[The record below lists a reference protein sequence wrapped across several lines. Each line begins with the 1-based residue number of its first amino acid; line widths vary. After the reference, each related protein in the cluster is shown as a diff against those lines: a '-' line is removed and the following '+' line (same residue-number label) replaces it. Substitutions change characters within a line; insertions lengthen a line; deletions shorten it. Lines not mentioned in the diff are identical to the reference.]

1 MYFSY
6 LTNIDVSMDGILLVL
21 CKLLLSI
28 VLYSVL
34 SYGSLNSTPPQRFT
48 RVKAE
53 FFKLLHIR
61 INYFQ
66 IIYQGA
72 YRKWFLLFILTV
84 GYTYFSFSAI
94 IMSFCLILYFIILME
109 KKLLRQQKRKYDALD
124 ILELFLI
131 ICPTKGYFIYFDRR
145 TFFVNIPFLV

>member
-1 MYFSY
+1 
-6 LTNIDVSMDGILLVL
+6 MDGILLVL

-53 FFKLLHIR
+53 FFKLLQIR
-61 INYFQ
+61 MNYFQ

-72 YRKWFLLFILTV
+72 YRKWFLLFILFV

-94 IMSFCLILYFIILME
+94 IMSFCLITFFIILME
-109 KKLLRQQKRKYDALD
+109 KILLRQQKRKYDALD
-124 ILELFLI
+124 IIKTVSNNLSNQGIFFILWSSDLFCEYSFSCLRI
-131 ICPTKGYFIYFDRR
+131 RSM
-145 TFFVNIPFLV
+145 

>member
-1 MYFSY
+1 
-6 LTNIDVSMDGILLVL
+6 MDGILLVL

-53 FFKLLHIR
+53 FFKLLQIR

-72 YRKWFLLFILTV
+72 YRKWFLLFILFV

-94 IMSFCLILYFIILME
+94 IMSFCLITFFIILME
-109 KKLLRQQKRKYDALD
+109 KILLRQQKRKYDALD
-124 ILELFLI
+124 IIKTVSNNLSNQGIVFILWSSDLFCEYSFSCLRI
-131 ICPTKGYFIYFDRR
+131 RSM
-145 TFFVNIPFLV
+145 